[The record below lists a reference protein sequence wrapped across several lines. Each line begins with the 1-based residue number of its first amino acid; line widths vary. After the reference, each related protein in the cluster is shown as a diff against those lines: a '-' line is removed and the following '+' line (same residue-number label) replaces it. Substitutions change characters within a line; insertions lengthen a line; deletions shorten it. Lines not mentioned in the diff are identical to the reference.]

1 MNRWRA
7 FLLHL
12 LLSAVL
18 IGSLAF
24 GLFSLWYP
32 PELLGFAKGDRLFFI
47 IAAIDIVAGP
57 LLTLIVFKPGK
68 PSLKLDLAVVG
79 LLQALFLAAG
89 LWTVWASRP
98 VFLVGGNGYFE
109 LVYASQI
116 DTEDLKLAPAGFNHM
131 PAFGA
136 RLVGLREPNAQDA
149 EQILAS
155 GNFGRPR
162 STQPLLFQE
171 FEASADALR
180 QRARGVDRLTD
191 FVHFVDL
198 DVLEGFQ
205 RELAGKRDAVFLPVA
220 SIRGNAV
227 LELDASTMRPLR
239 YLSPRPSQP
248 RGEAQ
253 SP

>member
-7 FLLHL
+7 FLFHL
-12 LLSAVL
+12 LISAAL

-32 PELLGFAKGDRLFFI
+32 PELLGFAKGDRLFLI

-68 PSLKLDLAVVG
+68 PSLKLDLAVIG
-79 LLQALFLAAG
+79 LLQFLFLAAG

-116 DTEDLKLAPAGFNHM
+116 DAEDLKLAPAGFDEL
-131 PAFGA
+131 PAFGP
-136 RLVGLREPNAQDA
+136 RLVGLREPNAEDA
-149 EQILAS
+149 EQILAA
-155 GNFGRPR
+155 GNFRRPR
-162 STQPLLFQE
+162 STQPLLYQA

-180 QRARGVDRLTD
+180 QRARRVDRLTD
-191 FVHFVDL
+191 FVHFL
-198 DVLEGFQ
+198 DYGALQALQRDLEGDT
-205 RELAGKRDAVFLPVA
+205 ESLFLPVA
-220 SIRGNAV
+220 SIRGNA
-227 LELDASTMRPLR
+227 LFELDPVSLRPLR
-239 YLSPRPSQP
+239 HVPLPPAESGQP
-248 RGEAQ
+248 PGG
-253 SP
+253 S